1 MVPVLR
7 PAQQTAA
14 GKKYQLMQ
22 EQQQT
27 HIITDTNSGIDD
39 DDDDGAPNCHLAISS
54 FSSAGGA
61 HLTFAALI

>member
-39 DDDDGAPNCHLAISS
+39 DDDGAPNRHLAISS
-54 FSSAGGA
+54 FSSVGGA

>member
-39 DDDDGAPNCHLAISS
+39 DDCAPNRHLAISS

>member
-22 EQQQT
+22 EQQT

-39 DDDDGAPNCHLAISS
+39 DDDGAPNRHLAISS